1 MTMWCSALRGI
12 MILTLS
18 LLTAPLTAE
27 VQPAGKMPRIGVLAT
42 VSAVGD
48 SSALDAFRQGLRDL
62 GYVEGQHLAI
72 EARTVTPDQ
81 FERLPS
87 LAAELVQ
94 LGVDLLFAAGPEAP
108 LRAAR
113 EV

>member
-1 MTMWCSALRGI
+1 MTMEYSTIRHIATF
-12 MILTLS
+12 TLS
-18 LLTAPLTAE
+18 LLAAPLAAV

-48 SSALDAFRQGLRDL
+48 SSALDASRQALRAL
-62 GYVEGQHLAI
+62 GYVEGQHLPI

-87 LAAELVQ
+87 LAAELVR

-108 LRAAR
+108 LR
-113 EV
+113 